1 MKARTPLAA
10 LYAASLA
17 LACPPAFAQNSVTL
31 YGRIDGGVQYLNHI
45 ATPSGGS
52 TSSWTAEGGDWGTS
66 MLGFKGSED
75 LGGGLSSVFDLET
88 ALQIM
93 NGTTGGGR
101 LFSRRAYVGLADK
114 RFGQIQA
121 GRNLFIDSDGVWEFD
136 PFVQQAFSSASLVR
150 GRNWQQTSNN
160 VEYHSPVF
168 YGFDVQGQYAFG
180 NQADGF
186 NRGAPG
192 EFGRSDGIM
201 LTYHSDLFDVR
212 GIYDELRDVNGRM
225 DNIFT
230 SSREYFVGAN
240 VRVSSVKIQGAYTHL
255 SAPDT
260 PAGQS
265 DSADYYWL
273 GATWDATHQLAITAA
288 AFFVHLNEGAGD
300 TSHDPGG
307 HATMF
312 VLGSTYHLSQRTFL
326 YGTVAYLRNSSQ
338 SNFSLLANARDA
350 TGNANT
356 NPLPG
361 ESQTGAY
368 VGVMHVF

>member
-1 MKARTPLAA
+1 MKTRTRLAA
-10 LYAASLA
+10 LLA
-17 LACPPAFAQNSVTL
+17 LASPVAFAQNSVTL

-75 LGGGLSSVFDLET
+75 LGGGMSSVFDLET
-88 ALQIM
+88 GLQVM
-93 NGTTGGGR
+93 NGTTSGGR

-160 VEYHSPVF
+160 IEYHSPVF
-168 YGFDVQGQYAFG
+168 HGFDVQGQYTLG

-201 LTYHSDLFDVR
+201 LTYHSQLFDVR

-225 DNIFT
+225 TNVFT

-240 VRVSSVKIQGAYTHL
+240 VRVSKVKIQGAYTHL
-255 SAPDT
+255 AAPDT
-260 PAGQS
+260 PAGLA

-273 GATWDATHQLAITAA
+273 GATWEATHQFAVTAA
-288 AFFVHLNEGAGD
+288 AFYVHLSEGSGD
-300 TSHDPGG
+300 ATHDPAG

-312 VLGSTYHLSQRTFL
+312 VLGSTYNLSQRTFL
-326 YGTVAYLRNSSQ
+326 YGTVAYMRNSSHA
-338 SNFSLLANARDA
+338 NFSLLATSRDA
-350 TGNANT
+350 TGSANT

>member
-1 MKARTPLAA
+1 
-10 LYAASLA
+10 
-17 LACPPAFAQNSVTL
+17 
-31 YGRIDGGVQYLNHI
+31 
-45 ATPSGGS
+45 
-52 TSSWTAEGGDWGTS
+52 
-66 MLGFKGSED
+66 
-75 LGGGLSSVFDLET
+75 
-88 ALQIM
+88 
-93 NGTTGGGR
+93 
-101 LFSRRAYVGLADK
+101 
-114 RFGQIQA
+114 
-121 GRNLFIDSDGVWEFD
+121 
-136 PFVQQAFSSASLVR
+136 
-150 GRNWQQTSNN
+150 
-160 VEYHSPVF
+160 
-168 YGFDVQGQYAFG
+168 
-180 NQADGF
+180 
-186 NRGAPG
+186 
-192 EFGRSDGIM
+192 M

-288 AFFVHLNEGAGD
+288 AFYVHLNEGAGD
-300 TSHDPGG
+300 ASHDPGG

>member
-1 MKARTPLAA
+1 MKLSSRIAMLLAIV
-10 LYAASLA
+10 
-17 LACPPAFAQNSVTL
+17 CPTAFAQNSVAL
-31 YGRIDGGVQYLNHI
+31 YGRIDGGIQYLNHI
-45 ATPSGGS
+45 ATPSGGNA
-52 TSSWTAEGGDWGTS
+52 SSWTAEGGDWGTS
-66 MLGFKGSED
+66 MLGFKGAED
-75 LGGGLSSVFDLET
+75 LDGGMASVFDLET

-101 LFSRRAYVGLADK
+101 LFSRRAYVGLKDEH
-114 RFGQIQA
+114 FGQIQA

-136 PFVQQAFSSASLVR
+136 PFVQQAFASASLVR
-150 GRNWQQTSNN
+150 GRNWQQSNN
-160 VEYHSPVF
+160 NIEYHSPVI

-180 NQADGF
+180 NQPDGF

-201 LTYHSDLFDVR
+201 LTYHSHLFDVR
-212 GIYDELRDVNGRM
+212 GIYDELRSTDGRM
-225 DNIFT
+225 SNVFT
-230 SSREYFVGAN
+230 SSREYFVGTN
-240 VRVSSVKIQGAYTHL
+240 VRVSKFTIQGAYTHL

-260 PAGQS
+260 PAGLA
-265 DSADYYWL
+265 DHADYYWL
-273 GATWDATHQLAITAA
+273 GATWDATHQLAVTAA
-288 AFFVHLNEGAGD
+288 AFYIHMGD
-300 TSHDPGG
+300 GGGDASHDPAG

-326 YGTVAYLRNSSQ
+326 YGTVAYVRNSSQ

-350 TGNANT
+350 TGSANT

-368 VGVMHVF
+368 VGVMHLF